1 MEVEEVVEA
10 EEVEGEDSLP
20 EGEVVE
26 VDVAGSPLEVVE
38 VVVEVDG
45 EAVVAEGVA
54 EEWEAGRKLSSSL
67 TDTPGSSLPG
77 GRRTPW

>member
-26 VDVAGSPLEVVE
+26 VDVVGSPLEVVE
-38 VVVEVDG
+38 VVVCV
-45 EAVVAEGVA
+45 
-54 EEWEAGRKLSSSL
+54 
-67 TDTPGSSLPG
+67 
-77 GRRTPW
+77 

>member
-67 TDTPGSSLPG
+67 TDTPGSSLPE

>member
-1 MEVEEVVEA
+1 MVEA
-10 EEVEGEDSLP
+10 EEEEGEDSLL

-26 VDVAGSPLEVVE
+26 VDVAGFPLEVVE

-67 TDTPGSSLPG
+67 TDTPGSSSPV
-77 GRRTPW
+77 GRRTLW

>member
-1 MEVEEVVEA
+1 MVEA
-10 EEVEGEDSLP
+10 EEEEGEDSPP

-26 VDVAGSPLEVVE
+26 VDVVGSPLEVVE

-45 EAVVAEGVA
+45 EAVVAEGVV

-67 TDTPGSSLPG
+67 TDTPGSSLPE

>member
-1 MEVEEVVEA
+1 MVEA
-10 EEVEGEDSLP
+10 EEEEGEDSLL